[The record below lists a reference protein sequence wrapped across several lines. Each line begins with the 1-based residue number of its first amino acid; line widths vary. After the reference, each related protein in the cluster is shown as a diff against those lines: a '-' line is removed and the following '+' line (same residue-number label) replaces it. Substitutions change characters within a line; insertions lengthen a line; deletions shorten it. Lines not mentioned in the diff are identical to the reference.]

1 VTGNAQRG
9 AWVKGEPVG
18 TLLTG
23 QQIAPEFDAVNDYG
37 DECYVTGNGGGAAG
51 TDDIDNGYTT
61 LTSPPFDLSNYISP
75 AISYQRWF
83 ANSGGSGNPND
94 SLKVILSNGTI
105 QKVVEVVT
113 ANTAKNNTW
122 VEKQILVNDY
132 FPSTANKSQMQISFV
147 TGDDAIGHLVEAG
160 VDKVY
165 VIETAKVGIVNPVAT
180 VSSISVYPN
189 PLADNSQIVYQLNDL
204 AKAAKLELIDFQGRV
219 IKTYALHADRG
230 HISLDFPIATGI
242 YLLKLTNG
250 NEQLIQKL
258 IK

>member
-1 VTGNAQRG
+1 
-9 AWVKGEPVG
+9 
-18 TLLTG
+18 
-23 QQIAPEFDAVNDYG
+23 
-37 DECYVTGNGGGAAG
+37 
-51 TDDIDNGYTT
+51 
-61 LTSPPFDLSNYISP
+61 
-75 AISYQRWF
+75 
-83 ANSGGSGNPND
+83 
-94 SLKVILSNGTI
+94 
-105 QKVVEVVT
+105 
-113 ANTAKNNTW
+113 
-122 VEKQILVNDY
+122 
-132 FPSTANKSQMQISFV
+132 MQISFV

-165 VIETAKVGIVNPVAT
+165 VIETAKVGVVNPSAT

-204 AKAAKLELIDFQGRV
+204 AKAAKLELIDFQGRI